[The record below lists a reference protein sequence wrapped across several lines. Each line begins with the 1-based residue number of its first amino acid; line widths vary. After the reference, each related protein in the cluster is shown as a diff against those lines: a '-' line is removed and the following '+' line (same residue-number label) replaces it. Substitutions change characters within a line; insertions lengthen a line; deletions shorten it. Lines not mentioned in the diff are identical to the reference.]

1 MINRSYIWV
10 YFLVMNLK
18 HCLFILTSLFIPL
31 LHSCKKEKK
40 KEVVP
45 SVVGSVYVRYLN
57 PEGYYT
63 VQVEF
68 GEQLSDSTLQKPN
81 WKSVPAFNNFLLQE
95 RPRSV
100 YTRFYSGEFL
110 ASYQKEMK
118 VDLIHCP
125 KGLQKINL
133 FLSQPKI
140 SVKGDKLIAS
150 ADFFFTLEDEKLVQS
165 EETLVILLIDENQ
178 QAVNLEIK
186 GPQPDNE
193 FIIPAGFT
201 NNLKKGK
208 IEFNLIKKKIYS
220 LKEGNSK
227 ILINLEHYS
236 PPIILDLQ

>member
-1 MINRSYIWV
+1 
-10 YFLVMNLK
+10 MNLK
-18 HCLFILTSLFIPL
+18 HCCFILTSLFIPL
-31 LHSCKKEKK
+31 LHSCKNEEKK
-40 KEVVP
+40 VVVP
-45 SVVGSVYVRYLN
+45 STVGSVYVRYLN

-95 RPRSV
+95 RPRSEF
-100 YTRFYSGEFL
+100 TRFYTGEFL
-110 ASYQKEMK
+110 ATYQKEMK

-125 KGLQKINL
+125 KGLQQINL
-133 FLSQPKI
+133 SLSQPDL
-140 SVKGDKLIAS
+140 SVSNNKLIS
-150 ADFFFTLEDEKLVQS
+150 SNDFFFTLKDEQLVQS

-186 GPQPDNE
+186 GPQPDKE
-193 FIIPAGFT
+193 FVIPAGFT

-208 IEFNLIKKKIYS
+208 LEFNLIKKKIYS
-220 LKEGNSK
+220 LKDGNSK

-236 PPIILDLQ
+236 PPITLDLL

>member
-1 MINRSYIWV
+1 
-10 YFLVMNLK
+10 MNLK
-18 HCLFILTSLFIPL
+18 HCFFILTSLFIPL
-31 LHSCKKEKK
+31 LHSCKKEEKK
-40 KEVVP
+40 VVVP
-45 SVVGSVYVRYLN
+45 ATVGSVYVRYLN

-95 RPRSV
+95 RPRSEF
-100 YTRFYSGEFL
+100 TRFYTGEFL
-110 ASYQKEMK
+110 ATYQKEMK

-125 KGLQKINL
+125 KGLQQINL
-133 FLSQPKI
+133 SLSQPDL
-140 SVKGDKLIAS
+140 SVSNNKLIS
-150 ADFFFTLEDEKLVQS
+150 SNDFFFTLKDEQLVQS

-186 GPQPDNE
+186 GPQPDKE
-193 FIIPAGFT
+193 FVIPAGFT

-208 IEFNLIKKKIYS
+208 LEFNLIKKKIYS
-220 LKEGNSK
+220 LKDGNSK

-236 PPIILDLQ
+236 PPIILDLL

>member
-1 MINRSYIWV
+1 M
-10 YFLVMNLK
+10 VMSIK
-18 HCLFILTSLFIPL
+18 HCCILLTSIFIPL
-31 LHSCKKEKK
+31 LQSCKKEEKK
-40 KEVVP
+40 VAIP
-45 SVVGSVYVRYLN
+45 STVGSVYVRYLN

-95 RPRSV
+95 RPRSEF
-100 YTRFYSGEFL
+100 TRFYSGEFL
-110 ASYQKEMK
+110 ATYQKEMK
-118 VDLIHCP
+118 VDLVHCP
-125 KGLQKINL
+125 KGLQQINL
-133 FLSQPKI
+133 SLSQPNL
-140 SVKGDKLIAS
+140 SLTSNKLIAS
-150 ADFFFTLEDEKLVQS
+150 SDFFFTLQDEKLVQS

-193 FIIPAGFT
+193 FVLPAGFT

-236 PPIILDLQ
+236 PPIILNLL